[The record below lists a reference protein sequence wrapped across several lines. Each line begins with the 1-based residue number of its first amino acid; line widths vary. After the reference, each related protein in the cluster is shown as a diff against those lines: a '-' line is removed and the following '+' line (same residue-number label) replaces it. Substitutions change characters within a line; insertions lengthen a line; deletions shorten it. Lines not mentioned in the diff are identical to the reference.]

1 MTADRLSDSFGP
13 YAFTLAPA
21 EAEAAAARAGLRT
34 ALKGGLLA
42 SHVAPLTA
50 FALVMAF
57 ASVLALT
64 GLISRRAG
72 EATIILAAAAFM
84 IQRLA
89 SHWRIR
95 ARPPAAGQA
104 AIGRLR
110 SASAVTATFGDETL
124 SFDVDGR
131 TLSLRYA
138 DCEQAEDAG
147 GLIYVW
153 PRTARR
159 SSCRRARSP
168 DAEEAA
174 RLVSRLSAGSGMSAE
189 RLSRADAPFYCG
201 VESGASA
208 GVSAAFR
215 RVGGVGGAV
224 RSDAKC
230 TSSRRGG
237 SGDRRSLSD
246 RAQTRR
252 SPSAARAQ
260 APGRQDAAISGRS
273 WRRRSSRRAS
283 G

>member
-1 MTADRLSDSFGP
+1 MTADRLPDSFGP

-34 ALKGGLLA
+34 ALKGGLLS

-50 FALVMAF
+50 FALVIAF
-57 ASVLALT
+57 AAVLALT
-64 GLISRRAG
+64 GLISHRAG

-95 ARPPAAGQA
+95 SARSAGQA

-110 SASAVTATFGDETL
+110 SANALTAMFGDDAV
-124 SFDVDGR
+124 SFDMDGR
-131 TLSLRYA
+131 TLNLRYV

-153 PRTARR
+153 PRNGAPIVAPTRIM
-159 SSCRRARSP
+159 P

-174 RLVSRLSAGSGMSAE
+174 HLLSHLSARIGNG
-189 RLSRADAPFYCG
+189 
-201 VESGASA
+201 
-208 GVSAAFR
+208 
-215 RVGGVGGAV
+215 
-224 RSDAKC
+224 
-230 TSSRRGG
+230 
-237 SGDRRSLSD
+237 
-246 RAQTRR
+246 
-252 SPSAARAQ
+252 
-260 APGRQDAAISGRS
+260 
-273 WRRRSSRRAS
+273 RRAIPA

>member
-1 MTADRLSDSFGP
+1 MTTDRPPDSFGP

-34 ALKGGLLA
+34 ALRGGLLA

-57 ASVLALT
+57 ATVLALT

-95 ARPPAAGQA
+95 RARGAGQV
-104 AIGRLR
+104 AIGRLQA
-110 SASAVTATFGDETL
+110 ASAVTATFGDDAL

-131 TLSLRYA
+131 TLNLLYA

-153 PRTARR
+153 PRNGAPIVAPT
-159 SSCRRARSP
+159 RALA

-174 RLVSRLSAGSGMSAE
+174 RLLSHLSARIGNE
-189 RLSRADAPFYCG
+189 
-201 VESGASA
+201 
-208 GVSAAFR
+208 
-215 RVGGVGGAV
+215 
-224 RSDAKC
+224 
-230 TSSRRGG
+230 
-237 SGDRRSLSD
+237 
-246 RAQTRR
+246 
-252 SPSAARAQ
+252 
-260 APGRQDAAISGRS
+260 
-273 WRRRSSRRAS
+273 RRAALA